1 MKQTLLLMLTCYL
14 GCGGCNRQIIETL
27 TTEGQGPVFEGEWGE
42 CEELCHPGTYVT
54 GFRLK
59 VGIIIYIY
67 IHVYTVYL

>member
-1 MKQTLLLMLTCYL
+1 MKETLLLMLTCYL

-27 TTEGQGPVFEGEWGE
+27 TTEDQGPVFEGEWGE

-67 IHVYTVYL
+67 MYLSTT